1 MFIVISSI
9 AQLFAYPVSPVYDE
23 NSLSQRNHTM
33 NETRDRIVT
42 DWEWVVPPQPL
53 VENYADYFQCFND
66 IPISVQPGEDGGD
79 YIVYRLKTQAGE
91 SSIYCTSINETGQ
104 VTMTEKLE
112 CTGYI
117 LSLLFFQSN
126 PVPY

>member
-1 MFIVISSI
+1 
-9 AQLFAYPVSPVYDE
+9 
-23 NSLSQRNHTM
+23 M